1 MKIYTDLQQGTEE
14 WLKVRLGKF
23 TASQASAI
31 ATAGKGLDTLV
42 FEKVEELV
50 TGQIKECYKNEDM
63 IRGNELEP
71 RARNLYELETGNIVK
86 EVGFVELNDFVGCSP
101 DGMVGLDGLME
112 VKSPSLRVYYEYL
125 TTEVI
130 DPAYML
136 QMQMQM
142 FVADRKWCDYVVY
155 NPLFKKQP
163 IIIKRVERDE
173 AKIKKIEVGLQ
184 IGVSK
189 IQSILER
196 IK

>member
-14 WLKVRLGKF
+14 WLKIRLGKL
-23 TASQASAI
+23 TASKAQAI